1 MGVSLEGRG
10 WTLADTDH
18 FTMNAKQ
25 KAFDKWTRRMLYT
38 TEHMTSGHYLDR
50 AWESEWKACERA
62 LKRKHRNT

>member
-1 MGVSLEGRG
+1 
-10 WTLADTDH
+10 
-18 FTMNAKQ
+18 MNAKQ

-50 AWESEWKACERA
+50 AWESGWKACERA